1 MRNIFKML
9 IRKWNYSFV
18 GLWTAFKEEKSL
30 WAYLL
35 LLPLV
40 IGLGVWLDISTTKW
54 AIALLT
60 LFMVITVEV
69 INTALEATVDAISF
83 QYNIKVK
90 KIKDVASG
98 ATLVMTTGM
107 VVSLLVIFI
116 PEIMG
121 VL

>member
-18 GLWTAFKEEKSL
+18 GLWTAFKEENSL

-40 IGLGVWLDISTTKW
+40 IVLGVWLDISTTKW